1 MTELGQI
8 VAWFTFFG
16 LVVLAR
22 LLVTRPA
29 RRVLGPWVRRLV
41 DWASDRLNTPEEV
54 DPEAEELR
62 IVRRRQQLSAHIERV
77 RRIVATDEAM
87 SATRQAANRLA
98 YAWLL
103 DELARTPEV
112 YPVLAS
118 THSPSLVSYNPRRG
132 SSVEI
137 LDIGW
142 RG

>member
-8 VAWFTFFG
+8 AGWFIFFG
-16 LVVLAR
+16 LVVAAR
-22 LLVTRPA
+22 LLITRPA
-29 RRVLGPWVRRLV
+29 QRLLGPRVRRLA
-41 DWASDRLNTPEEV
+41 DWASDRLNAPEEV
-54 DPEAEELR
+54 DPEAEDLR

-77 RRIVATDEAM
+77 RHIVATDEAM
-87 SATRQAANRLA
+87 SATRQAGTRLA

-112 YPVLAS
+112 FPVLAS
-118 THSPSLVSYNPRRG
+118 THTPSLVSYNPRRG